1 MGFPF
6 ALLLPTLGPAIAG
19 SVIYG
24 VLLPILIWRTH
35 TTHRFSP
42 YIMLTIFSIFRC
54 AGFACRAAWSQ
65 QLDQGITALVY
76 VANILQFVGF
86 ILEIFAVINLTIN
99 WINASLHQGSKPPT
113 TEKLAFIALR
123 ILIIA
128 AQIMTIIGAVMLLV
142 GAGSGKLDLVTTGT
156 NLRNASYYAFFAG
169 AILGLCVLHFYYFT
183 NSSRARIADY
193 LLILVLYLLLLF
205 KLCFRIAALNMPA
218 IHDVNTKEVF
228 YFCIDALPELLIC
241 LIAVVVNL
249 SRVKNGFEPWNA
261 KREQERKLSDTK
273 EMV

>member
-1 MGFPF
+1 MAFPF

-19 SVIYG
+19 SVIYA
-24 VLLPILIWRTH
+24 VLLPFLIWRTH

-42 YIMLTIFSIFRC
+42 YTMLTIFSIFRC
-54 AGFACRAAWSQ
+54 VGFACRAAWSQ
-65 QLDQGITALVY
+65 QLDKGITALVY

-99 WINASLHQGSKPPT
+99 WIDASLRQGSRPPT

-123 ILIIA
+123 ILVVV
-128 AQIMTIIGAVMLLV
+128 AQILTVIGAIMLLV
-142 GAGSGKLDLVTTGT
+142 GAGSGKLNLVSTGT
-156 NLRNASYYAFFAG
+156 NLRNASYYVFFAS
-169 AILGLCVLHFYYFT
+169 AILGLCAFHFYYFT
-183 NSSRARIADY
+183 NDSRARFVDY
-193 LLILVLYLLLLF
+193 LLILVLYLLVLF
-205 KLCFRIAALNMPA
+205 KLCFRIAALNISA
-218 IHDVNTKEVF
+218 TDNVNTKEAF

-241 LIAVVVNL
+241 LIAVIINL

-261 KREQERKLSDTK
+261 KREQERKVSETK